1 MKLKNGVG
9 DALSKS
15 LRRCIG
21 VDFVGDLGVITGQ
34 STYCTNYTVK
44 FLTCWNNA
52 IMGRLKEVGGPLS
65 YATACPPIMITSGY
79 KL

>member
-1 MKLKNGVG
+1 MKLKNGVS

-21 VDFVGDLGVITGQ
+21 VEFAGDFEVITGQ
-34 STYCTNYTVK
+34 STYCTNSVVK

-65 YATACPPIMITSGY
+65 YATACPPII
-79 KL
+79 LQ